1 MIKVYFDIAIR
12 YIIKSMLKFLHVF
25 PIQKNTIMFDSF
37 FGQGYSDN
45 AKYIYEYINNNYQGK
60 YKLVWGLKCP
70 EEYRALP
77 GITPIKYQSFLW
89 FYYHAVSKVVIYSH
103 HVYNY
108 MPIRKAQVSV
118 MTWHAGGAYK
128 RIGEKVVS
136 NSKSNQMLHRLRNS
150 YINKVVDI
158 FVSSSEIFTKYNIE
172 EVYSYNGLIL
182 NSGMPRND
190 ILLDKEKRNE
200 ISKLVREKLHT
211 NKIIILYAP
220 TFRTDMEE
228 IETIIDCDKVIAAVE
243 NCYGEKATLLFRS
256 HYYDNHFY
264 KKSEQVIDVT
274 NYSDMQELLCAA
286 DIVITDYSSV
296 IWDYALIGNPCF
308 LYVPDLEIYRD
319 KLQGFFTPIETWP
332 GIICSDMNELLQQL
346 RHIDKNVSLE
356 IAEKHLKYAN
366 SYEKGNAGKKVVE
379 EIISRMGV

>member
-1 MIKVYFDIAIR
+1 
-12 YIIKSMLKFLHVF
+12 
-25 PIQKNTIMFDSF
+25 
-37 FGQGYSDN
+37 
-45 AKYIYEYINNNYQGK
+45 
-60 YKLVWGLKCP
+60 
-70 EEYRALP
+70 
-77 GITPIKYQSFLW
+77 
-89 FYYHAVSKVVIYSH
+89 
-103 HVYNY
+103 
-108 MPIRKAQVSV
+108 
-118 MTWHAGGAYK
+118 
-128 RIGEKVVS
+128 
-136 NSKSNQMLHRLRNS
+136 
-150 YINKVVDI
+150 
-158 FVSSSEIFTKYNIE
+158 
-172 EVYSYNGLIL
+172 
-182 NSGMPRND
+182 
-190 ILLDKEKRNE
+190 
-200 ISKLVREKLHT
+200 
-211 NKIIILYAP
+211 
-220 TFRTDMEE
+220 MEE

>member
-60 YKLVWGLKCP
+60 YKLVWGFKCP